1 MASLPAERL
10 DQAPNRFRDR
20 ADAGRWLALRL
31 SDLTGRDDLLVLG
44 IPRGGVPVAYEV
56 ARELHAPLDVI
67 VVRKL
72 GFPGAEELAMG
83 AIASG
88 GVRVLNWEVLR
99 EMPVPQRVIE
109 ATAARELKE
118 LERRER
124 VYRGDRPPFD
134 PEGRIVIVVDD
145 GLATGSTM
153 SAAVTALRQRQPA
166 QIVAAVPVGAKATCR
181 SLAPLVDRLECVISS
196 SAFFAVG
203 VWYEDF
209 SPTTDDEVGR
219 LLDEL
224 SPPQHPSLP
233 KVPATGADAKLGP
246 DFFVT
251 KSGKTTTTLLD
262 PAADSKAPAGLQP
275 GDRISLAIE
284 DGALVCRTRLGERI
298 GTIEPSLAARLMR
311 LIRRGKRYAAGVRST
326 ADGRI
331 EVLIRKAR

>member
-1 MASLPAERL
+1 
-10 DQAPNRFRDR
+10 
-20 ADAGRWLALRL
+20 
-31 SDLTGRDDLLVLG
+31 
-44 IPRGGVPVAYEV
+44 
-56 ARELHAPLDVI
+56 
-67 VVRKL
+67 
-72 GFPGAEELAMG
+72 
-83 AIASG
+83 
-88 GVRVLNWEVLR
+88 
-99 EMPVPQRVIE
+99 
-109 ATAARELKE
+109 
-118 LERRER
+118 
-124 VYRGDRPPFD
+124 
-134 PEGRIVIVVDD
+134 
-145 GLATGSTM
+145 
-153 SAAVTALRQRQPA
+153 
-166 QIVAAVPVGAKATCR
+166 VAAVPVGAKATCR

-233 KVPATGADAKLGP
+233 KAPATGADAKLGP
-246 DFFVT
+246 DFFIT
-251 KSGKTTTTLLD
+251 ESGKTTTTLLD

-275 GDRISLAIE
+275 GDRVLLSIE

-311 LIRRGKRYAAGVRST
+311 LVRRGKRYAAGVRST